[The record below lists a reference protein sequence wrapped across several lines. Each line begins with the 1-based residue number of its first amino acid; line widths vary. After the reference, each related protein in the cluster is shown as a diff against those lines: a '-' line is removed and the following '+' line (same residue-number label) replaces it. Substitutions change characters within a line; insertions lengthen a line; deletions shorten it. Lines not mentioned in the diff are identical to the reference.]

1 MKSWVVTINY
11 GVTTYR
17 TGVRARDHEEA
28 FWQALATL
36 GLEYNRIT
44 ETVEVK
50 RLGV

>member
-28 FWQALATL
+28 FWQAVQILKL
-36 GLEYNRIT
+36 DYNRI
-44 ETVEVK
+44 EGEVIVK
-50 RLGV
+50 PI